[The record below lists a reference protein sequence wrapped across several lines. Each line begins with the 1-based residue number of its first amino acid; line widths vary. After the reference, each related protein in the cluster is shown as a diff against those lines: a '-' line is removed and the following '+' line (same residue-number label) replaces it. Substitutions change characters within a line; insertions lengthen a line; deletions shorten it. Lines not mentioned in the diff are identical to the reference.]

1 MKKIKRNEK
10 LKELEIDIKEEFSNK
25 NILNN
30 LNKL

>member
-1 MKKIKRNEK
+1 MKKITSSEK
-10 LKELEIDIKEEFSNK
+10 LKELRIDIKEEFSNK